1 MIRPNQSRPKE
12 TTMRSY
18 QIDEFTPEQMETINA
33 RFTEKG
39 FASSIPLLF
48 QIPLPDD
55 LMGPEQT
62 EHAES
67 CGPFYMAVE
76 TGKDWLRLEFLV
88 RARQILRC
96 SCVAYATKEQRDFMM
111 DYIDTTLKE
120 WDIPV

>member
-1 MIRPNQSRPKE
+1 
-12 TTMRSY
+12 MRSY

-33 RFTEKG
+33 RLTGKG
-39 FASSIPLLF
+39 YASSIPQLF
-48 QIPLPDD
+48 QIPLPDE
-55 LMGPEQT
+55 LMGPDQAG
-62 EHAES
+62 HADS

-111 DYIDTTLKE
+111 DYIDSTLRE